1 MVWFGDTCVTPV
13 HMSGRMY
20 SVLDTLFALSA
31 SDPRQTLEVPAMF
44 SNVIASVKPT
54 ALHAPLE
61 DMLLGEGSDC

>member
-1 MVWFGDTCVTPV
+1 
-13 HMSGRMY
+13 MY

-61 DMLLGEGSDC
+61 DMLLGEGSEY